1 MMRTFHSIALAA
13 LTTLLGFIL
22 TLGVHDLAWAAGE
35 PQVFDSPEA
44 AAKALVATTAAND
57 EDGLIKIFGTAQ
69 RDIVG
74 TSDKTQDAARRASF
88 AKAAKAQLTLFPD
101 TPEKVT
107 LIVGYA
113 AWPFSIPL
121 VKTASGWQ
129 FDAAAGREELL
140 NRRIGRN
147 ELTTIEALRAYVIA
161 QRQYASQPRDGTGV
175 RRYAKKLRSTPGTR
189 DGLYWPAD
197 ASKGEEQSP
206 IGPMLVDAA
215 ARTPGTPYNGYRFRT
230 LTRQGPKAPGGAYSY
245 VINGNMVA
253 GYALIAYPADYGIT
267 GVMSFLVNHYG
278 DVYEKDL
285 GPQTAQIAAKVKAY
299 DPDASWTLVPDR

>member
-1 MMRTFHSIALAA
+1 MRTFQSIALVA
-13 LTTLLGFIL
+13 LLGVAL
-22 TLGVHDLAWAAGE
+22 VLGVHGLARAAGE
-35 PQVFDSPEA
+35 PQVFDSPKA
-44 AAKALVATTAAND
+44 GAQALVAAAAASD
-57 EDGLIKIFGTAQ
+57 EDGLIKIFGAKHG
-69 RDIVG
+69 DIIG
-74 TSDKTQDAARRASF
+74 TSDKTQDAAYRAGF
-88 AKAAKAQLTLFPD
+88 ARAAKAQLTLFPD

-147 ELTTIEALRAYVIA
+147 ELITIEALREYGDA

-175 RRYAKKLRSTPGTR
+175 RRFAKKLRSTPGTR

-197 ASKGEEQSP
+197 VSKGEEESP

-215 ARTPGTPYNGYRFRT
+215 KRTPGTPYNGYRFRT

-253 GYALIAYPADYGIT
+253 GYALIAYPADYGFT

-299 DPDASWTLVPDR
+299 NPDARWTLVPDR